1 MKWLNISSL
10 SGLRPSRIPETL
22 HPERDWTTLPNSLES
37 ATGCDIKRG
46 LFNTTSMAAL
56 VGVGRQHLENVL
68 PDDPNASFVYR
79 NGSFFATMPSS
90 LSAYW
95 ENRQD
100 NVKAGQQA
108 RAIANQSEATRAA
121 LDKLLKDIN

>member
-10 SGLRPSRIPETL
+10 SGLRPNRIPETL
-22 HPERDWTTLPNSLES
+22 HPARDWTTLPNSLES
-37 ATGCDIKRG
+37 ITGCSVDGGI
-46 LFNTTSMAAL
+46 FDVTSMAAL
-56 VGVGRQHLENVL
+56 AGVGRQHLENIL
-68 PDDPNASFVYR
+68 RDDPKAAFVYR

-95 ENRQD
+95 ETRQA

-108 RAIANQSEATRAA
+108 RATANQSKATRAA
-121 LDKLLKDIN
+121 LDKLLKDL